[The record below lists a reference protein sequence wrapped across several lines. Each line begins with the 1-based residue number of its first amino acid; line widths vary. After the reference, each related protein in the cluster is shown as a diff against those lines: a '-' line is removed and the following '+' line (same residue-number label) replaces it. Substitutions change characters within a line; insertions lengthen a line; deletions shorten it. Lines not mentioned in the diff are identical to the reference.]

1 VAAYNAGYA
10 STGGIEGMMA
20 QALSESDVRPNPFE
34 QFAVWYD
41 EAQRANLPEPDAMTL
56 ATATSDGRPSAR
68 MVLLK
73 GFDERGFVFY
83 TNYESGKGRVLEENP
98 RAALILFWA
107 ELHRQIRI
115 EGTVVHVSDEESD
128 AYFRSRPK
136 GSRIAALASNQSTVL
151 DRREVLDARVAALT
165 RQYGPGDGVGDHDVP
180 RPAYWGGYRVVPE
193 TIEFW
198 QGRRDRLHDRLLFTR
213 RGTAEWDIT
222 RLSP

>member
-1 VAAYNAGYA
+1 VAAYNAGYT
-10 STGGIEGMMA
+10 STGGTDRMPA
-20 QALSESDVRPNPFE
+20 QALNESNVRPNPFE
-34 QFAVWYD
+34 QFADWYD
-41 EAQRANLPEPDAMTL
+41 EAQQANLPEPDAMTL
-56 ATATSDGRPSAR
+56 ATATSDGSPSAR

-83 TNYESGKGRVLEENP
+83 TSYKSAKGRVLEENP

-115 EGTVVHVSDEESD
+115 EGRVVRVGDEESD

-151 DRREVLDARVAALT
+151 ESREELDARVAELT
-165 RQYGPGDGVGDHDVP
+165 RQYGEGDGVGDDDVP

-213 RGTAEWDIT
+213 GSTGEWTIS

>member
-1 VAAYNAGYA
+1 MTEQSLN
-10 STGGIEGMMA
+10 EG
-20 QALSESDVRPNPFE
+20 QVRSNPIE
-34 QFAVWYD
+34 QFALWYE
-41 EAQRANLPEPDAMTL
+41 EAQQAHLPEPDAMTL
-56 ATATSDGRPSAR
+56 ATATRDGRPSAR

-83 TNYESGKGRVLEENP
+83 TNYQSGKGRVIEANP

-115 EGTVVHVSDEESD
+115 EGTVAHVSDAESD

-136 GSRIAALASNQSTVL
+136 GSRIAALASNQSEVL
-151 DRREVLDARVAALT
+151 ENRDQLDARVAELT
-165 RQYGPGDGVGDHDVP
+165 QKYGAGDGVGDDDVP
-180 RPAYWGGYRVVPE
+180 RPAHWGGYRVVPE

-213 RGTAEWDIT
+213 RSDGAWSMT
-222 RLSP
+222 RLFP

>member
-1 VAAYNAGYA
+1 MTEQSLN
-10 STGGIEGMMA
+10 EG
-20 QALSESDVRPNPFE
+20 QVRSNPIE
-34 QFAVWYD
+34 QFALWYE
-41 EAQRANLPEPDAMTL
+41 EAQQAHLPEPDAMTL
-56 ATATSDGRPSAR
+56 ATTTRDGRPSAR

-83 TNYESGKGRVLEENP
+83 TNYQSGKGRVIEANP

-115 EGTVVHVSDEESD
+115 EGTVAHVSDAESD

-136 GSRIAALASNQSTVL
+136 GSRIAALASNQSEVL
-151 DRREVLDARVAALT
+151 ENRDQLDARVAELT
-165 RQYGPGDGVGDHDVP
+165 QKYGAGDGVGDDDVP
-180 RPAYWGGYRVVPE
+180 RPAHWGGYRVVPE

-213 RGTAEWDIT
+213 RSDGAWSMT
-222 RLSP
+222 RLFP

>member
-1 VAAYNAGYA
+1 VAAYNAGYTA
-10 STGGIEGMMA
+10 TGGIEGMMA
-20 QALSESDVRPNPFE
+20 QALNESDVRPNPFE

-56 ATATSDGRPSAR
+56 ATAMSDGRPSAR

-136 GSRIAALASNQSTVL
+136 GSRIAALASDQSSVL
-151 DRREVLDARVAALT
+151 ESREALDARVAALT
-165 RQYGPGDGVGDHDVP
+165 RQYGPGDGVGDDDVP

-213 RGTAEWDIT
+213 RGTGEWSMT

>member
-1 VAAYNAGYA
+1 MTEQSLN
-10 STGGIEGMMA
+10 EG
-20 QALSESDVRPNPFE
+20 QVRSNPIE
-34 QFAVWYD
+34 QFALWYE
-41 EAQRANLPEPDAMTL
+41 EAQQAHLPEPDAMTL
-56 ATATSDGRPSAR
+56 ATATRDGRPSAR

-83 TNYESGKGRVLEENP
+83 TNYQSGKGRVIEANP

-115 EGTVVHVSDEESD
+115 EGTVAHVSVAESD

-136 GSRIAALASNQSTVL
+136 GSRIAALASNQSEVL
-151 DRREVLDARVAALT
+151 ENRDQLDARVAELT
-165 RQYGPGDGVGDHDVP
+165 QKYGAGDGVGDDDVP
-180 RPAYWGGYRVVPE
+180 RPAHWGGYRVVPE

-213 RGTAEWDIT
+213 RSDGAWSMT
-222 RLSP
+222 RLFP